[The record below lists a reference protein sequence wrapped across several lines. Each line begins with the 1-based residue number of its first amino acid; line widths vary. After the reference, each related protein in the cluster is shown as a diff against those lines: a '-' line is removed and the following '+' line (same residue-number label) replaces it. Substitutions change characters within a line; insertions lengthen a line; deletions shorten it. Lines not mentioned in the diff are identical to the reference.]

1 MNLSLVRRFALLG
14 IAASAPLV
22 SAGKA
27 EAALVAFVNL
37 GRPLYTSSEGMY
49 VSLGFNGTLALSNGP
64 VGGWDINIARAGG
77 TVVLSAPSAAE
88 NFMRYPGA
96 TTGSAGRVPGG
107 TVVNSTRSY
116 GAGAVVFGTGPGEWT
131 VVGNNYFGFRFTVDS
146 ATHYGWARIG
156 AALDN
161 LYLMDVVWET
171 TANTPVTVGVVPAPG
186 AVALLGLAG
195 LAGRRRR
202 RR

>member
-1 MNLSLVRRFALLG
+1 MNLSFVRQIALLG
-14 IAASAPLV
+14 VAASASLV

-27 EAALVAFVNL
+27 DAALVSSLNMNM
-37 GRPLYTSSEGMY
+37 PLYTSSQGMY
-49 VSLGFNGTLALSNGP
+49 LDLRPTGLIGSSGVIS
-64 VGGWDINIARAGG
+64 GWDINIARAGG
-77 TVVLSAPSAAE
+77 TVVLTAPSGAE

-96 TTGSAGRVPGG
+96 TTGSAGRVPVG
-107 TVVNSTRSY
+107 TLVNSTRSY
-116 GAGAVVFGTGPGEWT
+116 GAGAVVFGTGLGEWT
-131 VVGNNYFGFRFTVDS
+131 VAGNNYFGFRFTVDS

-156 AALDN
+156 ATQDN

-186 AVALLGLAG
+186 SVALLGLAG